1 MNSTYFV
8 VFAAGVAVGVVTT
21 MMYLRKYTRNVI
33 EDNKIQL
40 EEEYNQK
47 LKQQEEKSGDIQKEA
62 EKAMNNYSLD
72 NNKPFTIT
80 EDEFEEIVTYDSD
93 SLTLYKDNV
102 LVYDYN
108 DEVVKDIDSLIGI
121 GNIPDRST
129 YDNDMFWVRNPV
141 LEKDFEISMSDEEYK
156 SDEDES

>member
-21 MMYLRKYTRNVI
+21 IMYLRKYTRNVI

-121 GNIPDRST
+121 GNIPDRNT

>member
-1 MNSTYFV
+1 M
-8 VFAAGVAVGVVTT
+8 
-21 MMYLRKYTRNVI
+21 
-33 EDNKIQL
+33 
-40 EEEYNQK
+40 
-47 LKQQEEKSGDIQKEA
+47 
-62 EKAMNNYSLD
+62 
-72 NNKPFTIT
+72 
-80 EDEFEEIVTYDSD
+80 
-93 SLTLYKDNV
+93 

-121 GNIPDRST
+121 GNIPDRNT